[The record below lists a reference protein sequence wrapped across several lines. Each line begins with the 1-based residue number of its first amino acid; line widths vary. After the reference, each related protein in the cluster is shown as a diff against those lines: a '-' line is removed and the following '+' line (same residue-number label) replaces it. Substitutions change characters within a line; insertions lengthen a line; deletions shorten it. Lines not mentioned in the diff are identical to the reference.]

1 MNNAIKKKRTNE
13 KENKFLESII
23 KQIQKE
29 DKINH
34 EQYTKV
40 LKEFN
45 TVRLS
50 EEQEKILELAK
61 NGESFFLTGNAGTG
75 KSVLLVE
82 IIKALKEKYSEKKN
96 TVFVTASTG
105 IAGVNIGGCTIH
117 SLTGIGN
124 GEAPVDD
131 LIKIIRRNKNASSTW
146 KNADAFVIDEIS
158 MLSSEIFTKLNEI
171 GKTMRNDTRPFGGIQ
186 IIVCG
191 HFYQLP
197 PVTKEGPIQF
207 CFDSIG
213 WNEGVK
219 KTYQLTFC
227 YRQKGDQQFR
237 EILNQVMTNTL
248 SSSNEKVLLSR
259 LKSNIKDY
267 KEDPKYVT
275 LFPDKNSVNKKNISQ
290 YNKLDGKEEKYIWT
304 ANNGMKDT
312 VDWCNVQKELSLK
325 KGCQVMLVKN
335 LDFKASLVNG
345 SVGTV
350 EGFCENTGYPIVRF
364 THGVTRVIGAEDFS
378 LKKGEV
384 TVSSIK
390 QVPLILAWA
399 ITIHKSQGMTFDYV
413 EMDLSYAFE
422 YHQVYVALS
431 RATSLKGLVLIGFNK
446 NKIKVHSKVI
456 EFHKKLNKTL

>member
-29 DKINH
+29 DKGSH
-34 EQYTKV
+34 EKYTKV

-45 TVRLS
+45 TVQLS

-82 IIKALKEKYSEKKN
+82 IIKALKEKYSAR

-117 SLTGIGN
+117 SLTGICS
-124 GEAPVDD
+124 GEASVED
-131 LIKIIRRNKNASSTW
+131 LIKMIKKNKNAYFNW
-146 KNADAFVIDEIS
+146 KNAEAIVIDEIS
-158 MLSSEIFTKLNEI
+158 MLSSDIFTKLNEI
-171 GKTMRNDTRPFGGIQ
+171 AKEIRNDKRPFGGIQ
-186 IIVCG
+186 LITCG
-191 HFYQLP
+191 HFSQLP
-197 PVTKEGPIQF
+197 PVTREGPIQF
-207 CFDSIG
+207 CFESSA
-213 WNEGVK
+213 WKEVMK
-219 KTYQLTFC
+219 KTCGLTFC
-227 YRQKGDQQFR
+227 YRQKGDQQLQD
-237 EILNQVMTNTL
+237 ILNQVMTNTL
-248 SSSNEKVLLSR
+248 SSSNEKLLISR
-259 LKSNIKDY
+259 LKSNIKNY
-267 KEDPKYVT
+267 KEDAKYVS
-275 LFPDKNSVNKKNISQ
+275 LFPHKDTVNKKNIIE
-290 YNKLDGKEEKYIWT
+290 YNKLDGKEEKYKWN
-304 ANNGMKDT
+304 ANNLMKDS
-312 VDWCNVQKELSLK
+312 VDWCNVQKELCLK

-335 LDFKASLVNG
+335 LDFKDALVNG

-350 EGFCENTGYPIVRF
+350 EGFCENTGYPRVRF

-378 LKKGEV
+378 LKKGDV

-399 ITIHKSQGMTFDYV
+399 ITVHKSQGMTFDYV

-456 EFHKKLNKTL
+456 EFHKKLNKIL